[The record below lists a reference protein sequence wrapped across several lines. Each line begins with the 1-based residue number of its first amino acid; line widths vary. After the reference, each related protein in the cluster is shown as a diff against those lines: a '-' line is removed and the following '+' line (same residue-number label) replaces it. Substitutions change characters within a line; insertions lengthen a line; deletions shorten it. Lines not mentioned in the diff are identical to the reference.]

1 MVSRVG
7 INGGESFQERTREPP
22 LNKPVGRLIR
32 MLVSGWVQK
41 IFVSL
46 ENFRHRFSC
55 PWVSDDDGV
64 LTDSLYGPLYLYEG
78 SKHRLFSN
86 HSAVKREQ
94 IIFTLE
100 TMKRRQESGIGI
112 SFIDS

>member
-1 MVSRVG
+1 MFSDLWMVSILGDPGVVSRVG

-22 LNKPVGRLIR
+22 LNKLVRRLIR

-55 PWVSDDDGV
+55 PWVSDDDGI

-78 SKHRLFSN
+78 SKHRLWS
-86 HSAVKREQ
+86 
-94 IIFTLE
+94 
-100 TMKRRQESGIGI
+100 
-112 SFIDS
+112 